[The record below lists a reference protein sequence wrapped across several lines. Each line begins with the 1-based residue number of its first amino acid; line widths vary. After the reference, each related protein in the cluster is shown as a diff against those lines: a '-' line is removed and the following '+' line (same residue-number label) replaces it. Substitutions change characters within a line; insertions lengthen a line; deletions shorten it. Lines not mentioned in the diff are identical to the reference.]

1 MYAIEKQEC
10 VKCGEKEME
19 VVTDGLITVFRRCNE
34 CNYQITMD
42 ELHAIENK
50 TGRIVAVSAV

>member
-19 VVTDGLITVFRRCNE
+19 AVTDGLITVYRRCNA
-34 CNYQITMD
+34 CDYQITLD
-42 ELHAIENK
+42 ELHAIDNK
-50 TGRIVAVSAV
+50 SNRIVAISGI